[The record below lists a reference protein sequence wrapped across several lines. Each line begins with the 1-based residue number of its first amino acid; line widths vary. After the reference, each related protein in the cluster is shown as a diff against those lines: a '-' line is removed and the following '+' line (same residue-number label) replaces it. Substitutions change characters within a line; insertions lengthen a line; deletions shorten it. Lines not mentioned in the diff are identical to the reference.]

1 MKTRSILIL
10 FLSLLPF
17 PHSLCQTSQNET
29 VWDEKP
35 GFSSV
40 NGDNEK
46 ENVVGIFM
54 DERYEYYYTD
64 EGDLVSTHS
73 MHRRFRLNT
82 DEAVN
87 SFNKLSVSLSG
98 VIEVIEIKA
107 RVIKPDG
114 NVIEFDKSN
123 IKEII
128 DEESGKNFK
137 IFAIDGIAKGDD
149 IEYLIVR
156 KMTGEKFGRTYFQFS
171 YPLQEA
177 SFELISP
184 KNLKYATKGYNGFP
198 DAAPRV
204 LEDGRNSLRCSI
216 ENIPALKDEKYY
228 FYNPR
233 RERLE
238 YKLEYNLSR
247 GKAKILTWNDA
258 SQRIFELMYQD
269 VNPKTVDKWLS
280 TLRIKDGTSIAKAA
294 QIEEYIKSN
303 IHIEEFSSPELN
315 DLEYIRTR
323 KVSCEQGIVRLY
335 ANLFKASGI
344 KHEIVLTSERDQVRF
359 DPDFQSWN
367 YLSKYLIYLP
377 EGDTY
382 IDPNVNTY
390 RIGCV
395 DGLLTAT
402 YGLFVELVKIGDFE
416 SAIGKIKYIDPT
428 PFNANYDNM
437 NIEISVDADKNETRI
452 IDTRGF
458 KGLSGGYI
466 GRIYKT
472 LDEERKQEILKT
484 LMESKASNPVY
495 SVLNVMESTDM
506 DFIRDADFIIYCD
519 FTTSTLVEIAGNK
532 LLFNIGESI
541 GPQVELYNDQSII
554 RGGESDFNRWYHR
567 RIIFKVP
574 VGYRI
579 VNPDAAD
586 MNIGEKS
593 GDEINFGFISSH
605 EYTEDTYTINI
616 DEYYKKIY
624 IDPEEY
630 KGFRDVVNA
639 AANFNKVVLVLE
651 KI

>member
-1 MKTRSILIL
+1 MVLG
-10 FLSLLPF
+10 LLPL
-17 PHSLCQTSQNET
+17 SYSVSQTPQNES
-29 VWDEKP
+29 VWKEKP
-35 GFSSV
+35 GFSLV

-46 ENVVGIFM
+46 ESVIGIFM
-54 DERYEYYYTD
+54 DERYEYSYTA
-64 EGDLVSTHS
+64 EGDLVTTHS
-73 MHRRFRLNT
+73 MHQRFRLNT

-87 SFNKLSVSLSG
+87 SFNKLSVSLSD

-114 NVIEFDKSN
+114 NVIEFDKNN
-123 IKEII
+123 IKEIK

-137 IFAIDGIAKGDD
+137 IFAIDGIEKGDD
-149 IEYLIVR
+149 IEYLIIR
-156 KMTGEKFGRTYFQFS
+156 KMIGLKFGRTYFQFG
-171 YPLQEA
+171 YPLQKA

-184 KNLKYATKGYNGFP
+184 KNLKYAAKGYNGFP
-198 DAAPRV
+198 DATSLV
-204 LEDGRNSLRCSI
+204 LEDERNSLNCSH

-228 FYNPR
+228 YYNSR

-238 YKLEYNLSR
+238 YKLEYNFSQ
-247 GKAKILTWNDA
+247 GKGKVLTWNDA
-258 SQRIFELMYQD
+258 SQRIFDLMYRD
-269 VNPKTVDKWLS
+269 VNQKTVDNWLK
-280 TLRIKDGTSIAKAA
+280 TLRIKDGTSVSKAA
-294 QIEEYIKSN
+294 QIEEYVKNN
-303 IHIEEFSSPELN
+303 IHLEEFNSPELS
-315 DLEYIRTR
+315 DLDYIRTR
-323 KVSCEQGIVRLY
+323 KVSCEQGVVRLY

-344 KHEIVLTSERDQVRF
+344 KHEIVLTSERDQVKF

-382 IDPNVNTY
+382 IDPADDTY

-395 DGLLTAT
+395 DGMLTAT

-416 SAIGKIKYIDPT
+416 SAIGKIKYINPT

-437 NIEISVDADKNETRI
+437 HIEIFLDTDRNETRI

-458 KGLSGGYI
+458 KGLSGGFI

-472 LDEERKQEILKT
+472 LDEERKQEILKS

-495 SVLNVMESTDM
+495 SVLKVLESTDI
-506 DFIRDADFIIYCD
+506 DFIGDADFIIYSD
-519 FTTSTLVEIAGNK
+519 FATTTLLEIAGNK

-541 GPQVELYNDQSII
+541 GPQVELYHDETII

-567 RIIFKVP
+567 TISFKVP
-574 VGYRI
+574 AGYRI
-579 VNPDAAD
+579 ANPDAAD
-586 MNIGEKS
+586 MTITEKS
-593 GDEINFGFISSH
+593 EDELIFGFISSH
-605 EYTEDTYTINI
+605 EYSGNNYTITI
-616 DEYYKKIY
+616 DEYYKKIF
-624 IDPEEY
+624 IDPEDYE
-630 KGFRDVVNA
+630 GFRDVVNA